1 MNKTL
6 VLDVGGVLAS
16 NLTPGLWEQ
25 LASIGSCD
33 QKHLYADYK
42 DEVSEKLWCG
52 QISEEQ
58 WWEWLSDRGVIVA
71 EEQRSNLITNHLK
84 PLPALELLPA
94 WSQRCDIVIMSNH
107 RTEWLSP
114 LLSHSRAYIKNCF
127 ISDQAGMYK
136 PSLDWFRLVDQHI
149 STPVHFVDDSEKN
162 ISAAKQLG
170 WQTTIADKHG
180 KWTAAIDEWL
190 RS

>member
-1 MNKTL
+1 MPIKNDLHRRECHAMNKTL

-42 DEVSEKLWCG
+42 EEVSEKLWCG

-107 RTEWLSP
+107 RTERSEEHTSELQSRENLVCR
-114 LLSHSRAYIKNCF
+114 LLLEKKN
-127 ISDQAGMYK
+127 
-136 PSLDWFRLVDQHI
+136 
-149 STPVHFVDDSEKN
+149 KN
-162 ISAAKQLG
+162 
-170 WQTTIADKHG
+170 
-180 KWTAAIDEWL
+180 
-190 RS
+190 